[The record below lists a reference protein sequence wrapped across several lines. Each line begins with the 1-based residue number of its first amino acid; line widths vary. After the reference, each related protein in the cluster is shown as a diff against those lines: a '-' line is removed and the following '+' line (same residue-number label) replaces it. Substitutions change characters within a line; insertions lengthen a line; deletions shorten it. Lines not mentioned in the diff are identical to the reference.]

1 MDKAEQLPI
10 EERVVTEPLPAD
22 SSVTSR
28 VRSL

>member
-10 EERVVTEPLPAD
+10 QERVVTERLTAA